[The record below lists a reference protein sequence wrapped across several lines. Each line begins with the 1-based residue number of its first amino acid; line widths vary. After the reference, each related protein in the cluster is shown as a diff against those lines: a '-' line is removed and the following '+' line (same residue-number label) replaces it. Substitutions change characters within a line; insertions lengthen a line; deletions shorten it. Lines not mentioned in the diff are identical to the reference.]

1 MATKFSTAASATA
14 FTSAHNCSSSVS
26 ALRVVKISEK
36 RVSVPA
42 VTSFST
48 PSALLISPMASR
60 YPFAR
65 SRFTLMEA
73 SGAPMFTTVSAS
85 SVLPREMVA
94 FTSFFQLVVQKRKAA
109 RHAGGV
115 LKISGVHAFDLDCDI
130 APASLLLGAPVA
142 GHAQHHKTSP
152 LSP

>member
-42 VTSFST
+42 VTSFSI

-94 FTSFFQLVVQKRKAA
+94 FTSFFSLSSKNAKLRGMREVYSKYREFTLLISTVISRPLRSCSA
-109 RHAGGV
+109 R
-115 LKISGVHAFDLDCDI
+115 
-130 APASLLLGAPVA
+130 P
-142 GHAQHHKTSP
+142 
-152 LSP
+152 